1 MSCSEYEPK
10 ILGRQSLK
18 CVCVGGGGTEGGGGE
33 AVERGEGVE
42 GGGTWSPTPALLPAL
57 GNLTGTTQPYGH
69 SENSNGHSKVVAK
82 MADILCVLPESNRPR
97 KESPSILFI
106 KNHIF

>member
-1 MSCSEYEPK
+1 MEKKNITSSLYRILSAQNTFNHPSHTMSCSEYEPK

-42 GGGTWSPTPALLPAL
+42 GGGTWSPTPAL
-57 GNLTGTTQPYGH
+57 
-69 SENSNGHSKVVAK
+69 
-82 MADILCVLPESNRPR
+82 
-97 KESPSILFI
+97 
-106 KNHIF
+106 